1 MTDPRTLAIFD
12 FDKTLVARDS
22 FRLFGGLGASG
33 PVERALL
40 FGYAALARIGVIS
53 NTRYKVLVLQRVWL
67 RRRAAARAVLL
78 TRVQEA
84 LQGLVVESTTTALR
98 AHLDRG
104 DRVAVLTASP
114 EFYIASFLADISP
127 AIELHGSQ
135 VQERDGKI
143 RLENLYGKRK
153 AAVAGT
159 LITEMQPG
167 LVHVYTDH
175 EHDIALMRLAGRVSL
190 IRPKA
195 ATIAAVEKAGIE
207 FDVLAT

>member
-40 FGYAALARIGVIS
+40 LGYAALARIGVIS

>member
-33 PVERALL
+33 PLERARL
-40 FGYAALARIGVIS
+40 FGYAALARVGVIS
-53 NTRYKVLVLQRVWL
+53 NTRYKVLVLRRVWL
-67 RRRAAARAVLL
+67 RRQAAARTVLL
-78 TRVQEA
+78 ARVQAA
-84 LQGLVVESTTTALR
+84 LEGLVIASTDTALR
-98 AHLDRG
+98 AHLQRG

-114 EFYIASFLADISP
+114 EFYIAPFLADISP

-135 VQERDGKI
+135 VEERDGKI
-143 RLENLYGKRK
+143 RVDNLYGKRK

-159 LITEMQPG
+159 LISEMEPG

-190 IRPKA
+190 VRPRA
-195 ATIAAVEKAGIE
+195 ATITAVEKAGIE

>member
-67 RRRAAARAVLL
+67 RRQAAARAILL

-84 LQGLVVESTTTALR
+84 LQGLVVESTVTALR

-114 EFYIASFLADISP
+114 EFYIAPFLADISP

-135 VQERDGKI
+135 VQERGGKT
-143 RLENLYGKRK
+143 RVENLYGKRK

>member
-1 MTDPRTLAIFD
+1 LAIFD

-40 FGYAALARIGVIS
+40 LGYAALARIGVIS
-53 NTRYKVLVLQRVWL
+53 NTRYKVLVLRRVWQ
-67 RRRAAARAVLL
+67 RRQAPARAVLL

-84 LQGLVVESTTTALR
+84 LQGLVVESTVTALR

-104 DRVAVLTASP
+104 DRVTVLTASP
-114 EFYIASFLADISP
+114 EFYIAPFLADISP

-135 VQERDGKI
+135 VQERGGKT
-143 RLENLYGKRK
+143 RVENLYGKRK